1 MKISLDGDEIIEGF
15 VEQMITDKGVDGPE
29 KKDELVEMVNGRI
42 MDAVVGALSDEG
54 LERLNRALETD
65 DEKTQ
70 DRVNAAILG
79 AGVDMK
85 EVMAETLATVR
96 QEYLE
101 G

>member
-29 KKDELVEMVNGRI
+29 KKDELVEMVNERI

>member
-29 KKDELVEMVNGRI
+29 NKDELVEMVNERI